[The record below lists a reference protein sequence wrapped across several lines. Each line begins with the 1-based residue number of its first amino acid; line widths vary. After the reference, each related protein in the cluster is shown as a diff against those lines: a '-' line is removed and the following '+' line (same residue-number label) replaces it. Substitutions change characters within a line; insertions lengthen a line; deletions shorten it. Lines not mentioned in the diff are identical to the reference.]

1 VSKKL
6 TPTILYN
13 RSRDICLK
21 LKQFREMLRN
31 NFAGAD
37 IEVISLYSDD
47 SISISLNRFI
57 KDSTRFTVELVVDK
71 DSVSL
76 NDPELSTPII
86 LDLDDRDRFIKQM
99 LDIMNVPVFIAECVN
114 RMYLEETKWEKV

>member
-1 VSKKL
+1 
-6 TPTILYN
+6 
-13 RSRDICLK
+13 
-21 LKQFREMLRN
+21 MLRN